1 MGRGKIEIKKIENV
15 SCRQVTFSKR
25 RSGLFKKAH
34 ELSVLCDA
42 VVGIIVFS
50 NTGRLY
56 EFSSIS
62 MRAIIDRYNRATGSS
77 SSQMQ
82 VEEVQE
88 QAELE
93 ILRHEV
99 ARLQNKNAM
108 LKGNDLGGKSILE
121 LERLEHQLN
130 DSLASVLKKKEAMQS
145 KEIQCS
151 NLKIDMMYFNLSTQ
165 LPIQPGSSIGHGVTP
180 NTVTD
185 IETTLQL
192 WPTCSDHSKAKE
204 ATLTRR
210 ECNSSSCRSYEMEQ

>member
-50 NTGRLY
+50 NTSRLY
-56 EFSSIS
+56 EFSSSS
-62 MRAIIDRYNRATGSS
+62 MKGIIDRYNRAIGSS
-77 SSQMQ
+77 TSQMQ
-82 VEEVQE
+82 VETVQE

-99 ARLQNKNAM
+99 ARLQNENAM

-121 LERLEHQLN
+121 LERLERQLN
-130 DSLASVLKKKEAMQS
+130 DSLATVLRKKEAMQS

-151 NLKIDMMYFNLSTQ
+151 NLKGKSLVMKKRFNVVHRVLQIDMMCFNLSTQ
-165 LPIQPGSSIGHGVTP
+165 LPIQPGSGTSHKRQ
-180 NTVTD
+180 D
-185 IETTLQL
+185 WLE
-192 WPTCSDHSKAKE
+192 
-204 ATLTRR
+204 
-210 ECNSSSCRSYEMEQ
+210 

>member
-50 NTGRLY
+50 NTSRLY
-56 EFSSIS
+56 EFSSSS
-62 MRAIIDRYNRATGSS
+62 MRGIIDRYNRATGSS
-77 SSQMQ
+77 TSQMQ
-82 VEEVQE
+82 VETVQE
-88 QAELE
+88 QTELE

-99 ARLQNKNAM
+99 ARLQNENAM

-121 LERLEHQLN
+121 LQQLERQLN
-130 DSLASVLKKKEAMQS
+130 DSLVSVLRKKEAMQS

-151 NLKIDMMYFNLSTQ
+151 KLKIDMMCFNLSTQ
-165 LPIQPGSSIGHGVTP
+165 LPIQPGSGTGHRVSP
-180 NTVTD
+180 NTVTVTD

-192 WPTCSDHSKAKE
+192 WPTCSEHSKAKE
-204 ATLTRR
+204 VTLTRR
-210 ECNSSSCRSYEMEQ
+210 ESNSSSC